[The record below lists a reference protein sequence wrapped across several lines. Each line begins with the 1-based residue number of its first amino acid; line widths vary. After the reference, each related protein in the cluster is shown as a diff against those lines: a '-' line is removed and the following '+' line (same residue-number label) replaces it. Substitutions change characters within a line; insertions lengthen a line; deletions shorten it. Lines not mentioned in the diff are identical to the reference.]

1 LRRHWSSAPA
11 LLNAQRITVDGTD
24 LQRARVGQR
33 RGNLQIAC
41 VPPLIKVA
49 VSAPP
54 LWLSLRDWRL
64 AVGSGLVSS
73 IPVFRSVRDY
83 TEHE

>member
-1 LRRHWSSAPA
+1 MSRT
-11 LLNAQRITVDGTD
+11 ITFRSDGAGAAD
-24 LQRARVGQR
+24 KGW
-33 RGNLQIAC
+33 
-41 VPPLIKVA
+41 

-64 AVGSGLVSS
+64 AVGSGLVPS

-83 TEHE
+83 SQRA